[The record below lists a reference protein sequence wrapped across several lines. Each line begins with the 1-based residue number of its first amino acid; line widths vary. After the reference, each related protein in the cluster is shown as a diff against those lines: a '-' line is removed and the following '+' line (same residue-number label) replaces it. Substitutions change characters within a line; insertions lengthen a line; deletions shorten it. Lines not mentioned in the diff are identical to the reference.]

1 MSSVSNSPSFDLS
14 RVRRVPPQLAN
25 ARPFVGAAAA
35 LAVTLPHA
43 LGLGLIAFAPFS
55 NLMSVSA
62 LALWSA
68 ALPGALMTLFARAR
82 GVVYAPSTAVALL
95 FGGMVTL
102 VMQAGAA
109 HGITVGQALAIT
121 GLFVALGF
129 FMQWLFGRAHLAG
142 LARFI
147 PLSVTQ
153 GFSAGVGLSLVLTQL
168 HSAMGAGSWQ
178 WQPGLQWH
186 LGMAALVVLLSL
198 ALQRLWPRFP
208 SLLAALLLVS
218 VPAFWLAPPGML
230 QLAAT
235 PHDLILPP
243 LPDWLGAPWWA
254 VIRQAGRCAP
264 DHPVCADG
272 RGQRAGSAGVSPT
285 DGNRASRAH
294 LT

>member
-1 MSSVSNSPSFDLS
+1 M
-14 RVRRVPPQLAN
+14 
-25 ARPFVGAAAA
+25 VGAAAA

-43 LGLGLIAFAPFS
+43 LGLGLIAFASFG
-55 NLMSVSA
+55 NLMPVSV

-68 ALPGALMTLFARAR
+68 ALPGALMALFARAK

-95 FGGMVTL
+95 FGGMLSL

-109 HGITVGQALAIT
+109 QGITVGQALAIT

-129 FMQWLFGRAHLAG
+129 LLQWLIGRAHLAG

-168 HSAMGAGSWQ
+168 HSAMGAGAWL
-178 WQPGLQWH
+178 WHAALAWH
-186 LGMAALVVLLSL
+186 LGIVSLVVVLSV
-198 ALQRLWPRFP
+198 AMQRVWPRFP
-208 SLLAALLLVS
+208 SLLWALLLVS
-218 VPAFWLAPPGML
+218 IPALWLAPSGLL

-243 LPDWLGAPWWA
+243 LPDWLGAPWWS
-254 VIRQAGRCAP
+254 VIRQACRC
-264 DHPVCADG
+264 
-272 RGQRAGSAGVSPT
+272 SPC
-285 DGNRASRAH
+285 H
-294 LT
+294 C